1 MKKKQIISLLIA
13 TGLGVLI
20 WFSPK
25 PTGVNLQAWHLFA
38 IFVATILGIILKP
51 LPIGAMSILAMAVAT
66 VTKTIDLNDAL
77 EGFHNTISWLVVFA
91 FFISRG
97 FIKTRL
103 GERIAY
109 YFVSCFGKK
118 TLGLSYSLLASDLI
132 LAPAIPSVTARSG
145 GIVYPIVQGL
155 ARSFGSDPVLGT
167 ERQIGSFLMK
177 VCYQGS
183 VITSAMFLTAMAAN
197 PLLVG
202 LTQQAGFQL
211 SWGTWA
217 LAAIVPGIITM
228 ILLPLLLYVLYP
240 PTIKETPHAAEIAK
254 TKLQEL
260 GRIGKQEILMLIV
273 FVCLVVLWVFG
284 TSFGISATLAALI
297 GLSGLLLFAVLDWKD
312 VIHESSAWDTFIW
325 FSILIMLATSLNR
338 LGFTPWFSERVVEIV
353 GGFHWGTAFTLLF
366 LIYFYSHYFFA
377 SNTAHVGALYPSF
390 LMVAIGL
397 GVPANLAIL
406 SFAFASSLFGGL
418 TQYGSGPAPIYYGSG
433 YIDIKDW
440 WKLGFYISL
449 MNIFIW
455 IVLGAFWWR
464 FLGLWH

>member
-1 MKKKQIISLLIA
+1 MSLLIA

-20 WFSPK
+20 WFYPK
-25 PTGVNLQAWHLFA
+25 PLDVNANAWHLFA
-38 IFVATILGIILKP
+38 IFVATILGVILKP
-51 LPIGAMSILAMAVAT
+51 MPMGAMAILAMGVAT
-66 VTKTIDLNDAL
+66 ITNTISLNAAL
-77 EGFHNTISWLVVFA
+77 EGFQNTISWLVVFA

-118 TLGLSYSLLASDLI
+118 TIGLSYSLLASELI

-145 GIVYPIVQGL
+145 GIIYPIVQGL

-167 ERQIGSFLMK
+167 ERQIGSYLMK

-197 PLLVG
+197 PLFVG

-217 LAAIVPGIITM
+217 LAAILPGILSLF
-228 ILLPLLLYVLYP
+228 LLPLILYYLYP
-240 PTIKETPHAAEIAK
+240 PTVKSTPHAAEIAK
-254 TKLQEL
+254 KKLQEMGKI
-260 GRIGKQEILMLIV
+260 GRAEILMLFV
-273 FVCLVVLWVFG
+273 FVCLVILWIFG
-284 TSFGISATLAALI
+284 TSIGISATLAALV
-297 GLSGLLLFAVLDWKD
+297 GLCGLLLFSVLDWKD

-338 LGFTPWFSERVVEIV
+338 LGFTPWFSEQVVGIV
-353 GGFHWGTAFTLLF
+353 GEFHWMAAFSILF

-406 SFAFASSLFGGL
+406 SFAFASNLFGGL

-433 YIDIKDW
+433 YIEIKDW
-440 WKLGFYISL
+440 WRLGFYLSL
-449 MNIFIW
+449 INIFIW
-455 IVLGAFWWR
+455 IILGSFWWR
-464 FLGLWH
+464 ALGLWH